1 MYTGRRREDARCTQ
15 SLICK
20 RLSLI
25 VSVAEFEVLPDCSLF
40 ISGLPGFCVN
50 RRRRERDLG
59 TAPGYRNAG
68 LQPDED
74 WAKTGFARML
84 GFAEAR

>member
-1 MYTGRRREDARCTQ
+1 M
-15 SLICK
+15 
-20 RLSLI
+20 
-25 VSVAEFEVLPDCSLF
+25 VSDAEFEVLPDCSLF

-59 TAPGYRNAG
+59 TAPGYRNTG
-68 LQPDED
+68 LRPDED